1 MILKSYEINKID
13 LNKNSIILFYGR
25 NEGAKQE
32 LLENIKHKFNI
43 EKIIK
48 YDEKEILSDR
58 DIFYDEML
66 TDSLFDTEKI
76 ILINVSTEKL
86 LDDLDYISKK
96 KLTKKNIII
105 NAQLLD
111 KRSKLRTFFEKSK
124 NLICVPFYEDNFD
137 TLAAITQKH
146 LKDKKISISRSD
158 INIIIN
164 RCGGDRGILKNE
176 LKKIYF
182 YSAGKKSLN
191 SEKILKLTNL
201 IENYDVSELI
211 DSYLSG
217 KLNKTM
223 KILNEN
229 SYKNEDCILIAKT
242 LLNKTKRVLKL
253 SLEYE
258 KNQNI
263 ELTILNAKPP
273 IFWKDK
279 EITKQQLQK
288 WKPEHLK
295 KLIYKINE
303 IELLIK
309 RNLDNSLKIISDL
322 LMDQSFIKN

>member
-1 MILKSYEINKID
+1 MC
-13 LNKNSIILFYGR
+13 
-25 NEGAKQE
+25 
-32 LLENIKHKFNI
+32 
-43 EKIIK
+43 
-48 YDEKEILSDR
+48 
-58 DIFYDEML
+58 
-66 TDSLFDTEKI
+66 T
-76 ILINVSTEKL
+76 
-86 LDDLDYISKK
+86 
-96 KLTKKNIII
+96 
-105 NAQLLD
+105 
-111 KRSKLRTFFEKSK
+111 
-124 NLICVPFYEDNFD
+124 FYEDNFD
-137 TLAAITQKH
+137 TLADITQKH

-176 LKKIYF
+176 LEKIYF

-288 WKPEHLK
+288 WEPEHLK
-295 KLIYKINE
+295 KLIYKISE